1 MKKQNRLKKRKE
13 FNWIFKNGVT
23 HSVSLLALV
32 TTESKLKD
40 FKIGY
45 SVSKKIG
52 NAVTRNKIKRQLKS
66 ILLKFENNITPK
78 HNYIFVARIG
88 IEKAS
93 FTEIENSIKELLKKS
108 GLFKELWKNF

>member
-23 HSVSLLALV
+23 NSVSLLALV

-52 NAVTRNKIKRQLKS
+52 NAVTRNKIKRRLKS
-66 ILLKFENNITPK
+66 LVLKFESNIMPK
-78 HNYIFVARIG
+78 HNYIFVARTG
-88 IEKAS
+88 IEKAH

-108 GLFKELWKNF
+108 GLFKEL